1 MQMPSALGP
10 LGLLVL
16 CAMLAACGT
25 EPQSVT
31 IGGRAG
37 PNTPGDVYWNRFAD
51 HVTETSTG
59 AVDLKLF
66 IRGEIGPEETLFAH
80 LRRGRRVQLAG
91 ISTTTVS
98 QILPELD
105 VLRLPF
111 LFDSMAEAGYVLD
124 EHIKLPLT
132 ERLLEHDLVM
142 IDFQSAGFFNVYAKM
157 PILTPSD
164 IVGRRIRINASP
176 AAVLFMKAVNA
187 DIVAIPFSEIVTGL
201 QTGLIDG
208 GEQSTQLFMTG
219 GMRKFAPHYSL
230 TRHGFLTALILANR
244 TWFES
249 LPPDQQQLFR
259 DAVPS
264 DRWYRDYFTELNV
277 ELLREAA
284 EEGLVVHELSAAQRT
299 AWRER
304 TAGTAAQLIDDL
316 GPAAQRF
323 YDVILEGKAAFAA
336 RHAGAMP

>member
-1 MQMPSALGP
+1 MQMPSALRP
-10 LGLLVL
+10 LGLWIL
-16 CAMLAACGT
+16 CATVVACGT

-31 IGGRAG
+31 VGGRAG
-37 PNTPGDVYWNRFAD
+37 PNTPGDLYWNRFAD
-51 HVTETSTG
+51 HVAETTAG
-59 AVDLKLF
+59 TVDLKLF

-124 EHIKLPLT
+124 EHLKQPLT
-132 ERLLEHDLVM
+132 DRLLEHDLVM
-142 IDFQSAGFFNVYAKM
+142 IDFQSAGFFNVYAKT
-157 PILTPSD
+157 PILTPAD
-164 IVGRRIRINASP
+164 IVGQRIRINASP

-187 DIVAIPFSEIVTGL
+187 DIVAISFSEIVTAL

-219 GMRKFAPHYSL
+219 GMAKFAPHYSL

-244 TWFES
+244 PWFER
-249 LPPDQQQLFR
+249 LPPDQQQIFR

-264 DRWYRDYFTELNV
+264 DVWYREYFTSLNV
-277 ELLREAA
+277 ELLRAA
-284 EEGLVVHELSAAQRT
+284 AAEGLVVHELSPEQRT

-304 TAGTAAQLIDDL
+304 TADTAGELIDEL

-323 YDVILEGKAAFAA
+323 
-336 RHAGAMP
+336 

>member
-1 MQMPSALGP
+1 MQIRSALSH
-10 LGLLVL
+10 LGLFVL
-16 CAMLAACGT
+16 CAMVAACGT
-25 EPQSVT
+25 DPQSVT
-31 IGGRAG
+31 VGGRAG
-37 PNTPGDVYWNRFAD
+37 PNTPGDVYWKRFAD
-51 HVTETSTG
+51 HVTEATG
-59 AVDLKLF
+59 GTLDLKLF

-124 EHIKLPLT
+124 EHLKQPLT
-132 ERLLEHDLVM
+132 DRLLEHDLVM
-142 IDFQSAGFFNVYAKM
+142 IDFQSAGFFNIYAKT
-157 PILTPSD
+157 PILTPED

-176 AAVLFMKAVNA
+176 AAVKFMKAVNA
-187 DIVAIPFSEIVTGL
+187 DIVAISFSEIVTAL

-219 GMRKFAPHYSL
+219 GMAKFAPHYSL

-244 TWFES
+244 PWFES
-249 LPPDQQQLFR
+249 LPPEQQRIFR
-259 DAVPS
+259 EAVPS
-264 DRWYRDYFTELNV
+264 DRWYRDYFTNLNL
-277 ELLREAA
+277 ELLRQASQ
-284 EEGLVVHELSAAQRT
+284 EGLVVHDLSPEQRT
-299 AWRER
+299 VWRER
-304 TAGTAAQLIDDL
+304 TADTAAQLIDEL

-323 YDVILEGKAAFAA
+323 YDVIQKGKAAFAA
-336 RHAGAMP
+336 SQAGAGP